1 MCARR
6 KRGLKPEEE
15 QLWRLVT
22 ERIVPRHPPRATGAA
37 SLSRDP
43 PAEGSFETTKPTFIG
58 DFQIGGTASAGLVRV
73 DLAPTPA
80 DHLAKA
86 PLRMDRKAF
95 TRMNRG
101 KLAPEARM
109 DLHGMTL
116 AAAHP
121 ALTGFVLNSHSA
133 GRRLIL
139 VITGKGRP
147 GTDDGPIP
155 QRPGVLK
162 HQVPQWLSAPPL
174 AHVVLQVTEAH
185 RRHGGSGAY
194 YVYLRRAG

>member
-1 MCARR
+1 MCARQ
-6 KRGLKPEEE
+6 KRGLKPDEE

-22 ERIVPRHPPRATGAA
+22 ERIVPRHPPRATFAA
-37 SLSRDP
+37 PLSRDP
-43 PAEGSFETTKPTFIG
+43 AAEGPEEPGKSLLIR
-58 DFQIGGTASAGLVRV
+58 DFQISGPASAGLVRV

-80 DHLAKA
+80 EQLAKA

-95 TRMNRG
+95 IRMNRG
-101 KLAPEARM
+101 KLAPEARI
-109 DLHGMTL
+109 DLHGMTI

-121 ALTGFVLNSHSA
+121 ALTGFVLNSHGV

-162 HQVPQWLSAPPL
+162 HQVPHWLSSPPL